1 MRHLLRR
8 VAVSIIVAILL
19 LAAVTVVSASE
30 PIPGD
35 ITGDGRVNVLDLILV
50 GQSWQLSGHP
60 GWVAADMNTDG
71 WVNILD
77 LIMVCQHWTG

>member
-1 MRHLLRR
+1 MKKIGTRTL
-8 VAVSIIVAILL
+8 VVFAIVSI
-19 LAAVTVVSASE
+19 LACLSIATVSAND
-30 PIPGD
+30 PGD
-35 ITGDGRVNVLDLILV
+35 VTGDGRVNVLDLILV
-50 GQSWQLSGHP
+50 GQSWQLTGEP